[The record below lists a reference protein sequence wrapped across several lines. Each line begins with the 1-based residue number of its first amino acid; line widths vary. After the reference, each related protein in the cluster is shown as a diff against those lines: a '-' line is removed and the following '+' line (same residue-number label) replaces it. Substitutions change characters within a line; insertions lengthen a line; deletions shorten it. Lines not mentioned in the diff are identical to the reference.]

1 MTTVTIGNKK
11 IGQGQPC
18 FIVAEIGINHNGS
31 VEIGKQLVDLA
42 VKMGC
47 HAVKFQ
53 KRTIDTVYT
62 VEELKKPRPFDS
74 SFIKHAMER
83 VSKYGYDVLPK
94 ESQERLATN
103 PEATTN
109 GDLKYALEFNKPEY
123 SEIDRY
129 CREKDIIWTASPWDE
144 ESVKFLAEF
153 DVPFYKIAS
162 ASLTDTGLLRAV
174 ARIGKP
180 VVLSTGMS
188 TLEQVRTAVGILGS
202 VPVAILHCV
211 STYPAETEE
220 LNLRAIITLQQ
231 EFPDLVVGYSGH
243 EKGHSPSV
251 FAVAMG
257 ASIIERHITLDRT
270 MPGSDQAASLE
281 PFRLDLLTL
290 EIRLLENAL
299 GNGRKEV
306 AQRCAKRRAQVR
318 NLRPFFCVITL
329 IIRPHERAHKLHSPK
344 SRDTL
349 AYVQELSPADYYSCC
364 AKHRQRDLR
373 RYRHQRRNS
382 AHIFLYQRE

>member
-11 IGQGQPC
+11 VGQGQPC

-31 VEIGKQLVDLA
+31 VEIAKQLVDLA

-53 KRTIDTVYT
+53 KRTIGTVYSA
-62 VEELKKPRPFDS
+62 EELAKPRPFDS

-83 VSKYGYDVLPK
+83 ISKHGYDVLPK
-94 ESQERLATN
+94 ESQERLAVN

-109 GDLKYALEFNKPEY
+109 GDLKYALEFNEPEY
-123 SEIDRY
+123 REIDRY
-129 CREKDIIWTASPWDE
+129 CREKGIIWTASPWDI
-144 ESVKFLAEF
+144 ESVEFLAQF

-174 ARIGKP
+174 AHVGKP

-220 LNLRAIITLQQ
+220 LNLRAILTLQK
-231 EFPDLVVGYSGH
+231 EFPGLVVGYSGH

-251 FAVAMG
+251 FAAAMG

-306 AQRCAKRRAQVR
+306 AQSEVPVMAK
-318 NLRPFFCVITL
+318 
-329 IIRPHERAHKLHSPK
+329 
-344 SRDTL
+344 
-349 AYVQELSPADYYSCC
+349 
-364 AKHRQRDLR
+364 LR
-373 RYRHQRRNS
+373 RVKD
-382 AHIFLYQRE
+382 F